1 MERFRQTDGV
11 HTNGYTGGIDPY
23 SPEGNE
29 EEMTP
34 IEIIDIMTKLANIG
48 LAPVLLIGMWK
59 LWGAYQEL
67 VDDLRKINE
76 RLDIMLLKENKSQ
89 DGNPPWD

>member
-1 MERFRQTDGV
+1 
-11 HTNGYTGGIDPY
+11 
-23 SPEGNE
+23 
-29 EEMTP
+29 MTP